1 MKEQRFVINKLRGDG
16 GGFIKGVDDH
26 RHVVGFI
33 RRKKDYMV
41 GTQRGT
47 FKDFSNCEWPV
58 VS

>member
-1 MKEQRFVINKLRGDG
+1 LRGDG